1 MVERPIKKSERAQR
15 SDDDEQRSE
24 HRERNRRGK
33 GKGRKGGR
41 DRDER
46 DRKPAV
52 PPALMR
58 GPKPQPAKSVE
69 EEPPAEATAE
79 GEAPEGE
86 AQATNIESISPEGAT
101 EEPTSDESDKGA

>member
-1 MVERPIKKSERAQR
+1 MTSSGLSIGKETVGARAKAEKEDGIGT
-15 SDDDEQRSE
+15 SAI
-24 HRERNRRGK
+24 
-33 GKGRKGGR
+33 
-41 DRDER
+41 
-46 DRKPAV
+46 RKPAV